1 MSRLPL
7 ALSIPQSGIPPA
19 SASADRNTPL
29 ARLANEASENDY
41 DAICVPLTN
50 DLWRERWERLCL
62 RPVEEDD
69 ENEAAYHGKDNSATR
84 QWLEKERKKRE
95 TEKEAE
101 MWRSHGGFK
110 RTELNITR
118 LGAWSSTPRS
128 LGMHCEN

>member
-19 SASADRNTPL
+19 SASADRSTPL
-29 ARLANEASENDY
+29 AKLANEASEADY

-62 RPVEEDD
+62 RPVDD
-69 ENEAAYHGKDNSATR
+69 EEEYEAAHHGRDNSATR
-84 QWLEKERKKRE
+84 QWLEKERRKRE

-118 LGAWSSTPRS
+118 LG
-128 LGMHCEN
+128 M